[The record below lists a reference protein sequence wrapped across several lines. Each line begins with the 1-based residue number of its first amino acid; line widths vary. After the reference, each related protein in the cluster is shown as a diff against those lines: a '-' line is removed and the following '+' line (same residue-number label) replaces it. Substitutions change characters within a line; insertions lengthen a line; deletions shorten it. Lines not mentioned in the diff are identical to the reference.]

1 MKTRKFALCLAA
13 VFLVM
18 IYINIQ
24 RNHTFTLSD
33 DEGTIKT
40 EQIQPLW
47 GTVKVSGD
55 SDTDVVF
62 TDVETGEKYI
72 IGYITHGVTEKIT
85 LEKDKWYTVEGSGNL
100 TLSPVNVRIE

>member
-33 DEGTIKT
+33 YEGTIKT

-47 GTVKVSGD
+47 EIVKVSGD
-55 SDTDVVF
+55 RDTDVVF
-62 TDVETGEKYI
+62 TDVETGKQYT
-72 IGYITHGVTEKIT
+72 IGYITHGVTEKIK
-85 LEKDKWYTVEGSGNL
+85 LERNKWYKVEGGGNL
-100 TLSPVNVRIE
+100 TLCPVNVRIE

>member
-62 TDVETGEKYI
+62 TDIETGEQYI
-72 IGYITHGVTEKIT
+72 IGYITHGVTEKIN
-85 LEKDKWYTVEGSGNL
+85 LEKDKWYKVEGVGNL
-100 TLSPVNVRIE
+100 TLYPVSIRVE